1 MQVKINNQNN
11 TYKNRHADVH
21 TRKVGRPKIEY
32 PTQMANSSG
41 FITPEDVLKDFE
53 PIRRIDEETGEVI
66 DL

>member
-53 PIRRIDEETGEVI
+53 PIRKVDNETGEAI